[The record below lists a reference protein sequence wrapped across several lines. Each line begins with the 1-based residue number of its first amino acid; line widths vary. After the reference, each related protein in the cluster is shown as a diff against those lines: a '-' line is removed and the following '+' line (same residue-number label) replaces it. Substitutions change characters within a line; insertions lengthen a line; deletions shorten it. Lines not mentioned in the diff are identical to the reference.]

1 MICTSKAAQWAA
13 LHSFYGLAGLAA
25 CDLNKKSDLEE
36 TTLMANLGRLAIAML
51 GILAYQNRDKLSE
64 MIRGA
69 GRGNDPN
76 NPQDSLLDQVSKGVS
91 GTALGDILDRF
102 RSAGSGS
109 KVDSWVKQGP
119 NEPIEPQEVES
130 AIDEE
135 TLSSLSQQT
144 GLSREELIARITQA
158 LPEAVD
164 KMTPDGQLP
173 TPAPSDQTDNLLD
186 DVPPRSQPKM
196 EDGL

>member
-1 MICTSKAAQWAA
+1 
-13 LHSFYGLAGLAA
+13 
-25 CDLNKKSDLEE
+25 
-36 TTLMANLGRLAIAML
+36 MANLGRLAIAML
-51 GILAYQNRDKLSE
+51 GILAYQNRDKLGE

-76 NPQDSLLDQVSKGVS
+76 NPQGGLLDQVSKGVS

-102 RSAGSGS
+102 RNAGAGS
-109 KVDSWVKQGP
+109 KVDSWVRQGP
-119 NEPIEPQEVES
+119 NEPIEPKEVES

-144 GLSREELIARITQA
+144 GLSREELISRIAQA

-164 KMTPDGQLP
+164 KMTPDGTLP
-173 TPAPSDQTDNLLD
+173 TSAPREQTDDLLD
-186 DVPPRSQPKM
+186 DVPPRSPTKI
-196 EDGL
+196 